1 MQPQVT
7 SGFLKKNDVCAQLGI
22 SPRTL
27 ENLVLTNQF
36 PPAVR
41 VGRWAYWSAKVL
53 DDWHRRQ
60 FAVQE
65 AWRPV

>member
-1 MQPQVT
+1 MQSEITPA
-7 SGFLKKNDVCAQLGI
+7 FLKKTEVCSQLGI

-27 ENLVLTNQF
+27 ENLVQCNQF

-41 VGRWAYWSAKVL
+41 VGKWAYWSAKVL
-53 DDWHRRQ
+53 EDWHRRQ